1 MKDVMRTVRE
11 SAARLRTLI
20 YRFLLADPMLDSRM
34 RRGAFSGEGLSH
46 YRDIVVWWQTTSISV
61 VRYSHCSGSN
71 GKFAV

>member
-1 MKDVMRTVRE
+1 
-11 SAARLRTLI
+11 
-20 YRFLLADPMLDSRM
+20 MLDSRM